1 MAYDFYFTPRAE
13 QDLDDILS
21 YISFVL
27 KNETAARNLGN
38 KIFEQID
45 NVCLFPL
52 SGSLVSN
59 ELFVDNSIRKLII
72 DNYVLYYIPNEQ
84 EKRIYILRVVYGQ
97 RNLDNVLRNI

>member
-21 YISFVL
+21 YISFDL

-45 NVCLFPL
+45 NV
-52 SGSLVSN
+52 
-59 ELFVDNSIRKLII
+59 
-72 DNYVLYYIPNEQ
+72 
-84 EKRIYILRVVYGQ
+84 
-97 RNLDNVLRNI
+97 